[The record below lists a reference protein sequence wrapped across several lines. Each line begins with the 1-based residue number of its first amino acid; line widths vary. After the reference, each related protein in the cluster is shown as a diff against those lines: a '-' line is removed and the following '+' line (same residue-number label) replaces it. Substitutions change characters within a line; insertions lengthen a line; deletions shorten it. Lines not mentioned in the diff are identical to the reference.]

1 MSRVRWILTAAV
13 TASVAGVLLV
23 VPSAQGVGTVRS
35 AVSLSAPASGVFGST
50 IRLTGKVSRAG
61 TSTGLSGAT
70 VVLQRSVHGQG
81 RYGNLT
87 SGRAAGGGTF
97 AFSVKQ
103 TSAFDYRVFYPGSG
117 TFARAFSPS
126 RYPVVSQAVA
136 LTSIAT
142 TNADTGA
149 LRVTGT
155 VRPVPPNGTKVFLQR
170 FSTDAQVWVGVATG
184 STSSGSVTISAN
196 RPGSRANYRLLV
208 AGRSV
213 FASGASPSRTF
224 DHFVWRGFLTKRLK
238 SFNNNGVGIAVDQQA
253 SEPTAQVSISS
264 MGNEGDQVALL
275 PDFAGCQKTRLT
287 MDTNGPITSPV
298 NVSMQA
304 DNEAA
309 ATAIRATGRIELL
322 LNIPA
327 NTSAVIYSVASLA
340 PLHLL
345 ARYQLLCNN

>member
-1 MSRVRWILTAAV
+1 VA
-13 TASVAGVLLV
+13 AGVAVAVAAAGAVLV

-224 DHFVWRGFLTKRLK
+224 DHFVWRGFLTKALK
-238 SFNNNGVGIAVDQQA
+238 SFRTTGQGPALDLIASDPTASVVISSSGTNGDAVTLFPNTSGCTKSRVTLKNNGPSPSAVDFVLA
-253 SEPTAQVSISS
+253 
-264 MGNEGDQVALL
+264 
-275 PDFAGCQKTRLT
+275 AGERT
-287 MDTNGPITSPV
+287 DAAHV
-298 NVSMQA
+298 
-304 DNEAA
+304 EAPLGA
-309 ATAIRATGRIELL
+309 PLSLDIAGATDLHLGM
-322 LNIPA
+322 
-327 NTSAVIYSVASLA
+327 ASLA
-340 PLHLL
+340 PLTVV
-345 ARYQLLCNN
+345 ARFQLLCAN